1 MMNRRR
7 WFSALALVFILATA
21 AAAQRSMI
29 RGKVRTPGG
38 NPVNDAIV
46 ELRFGGGVMIG
57 QTVTRNDGDF
67 AFNGLQPAEYEVA
80 VLMAGYPPTAQVV
93 RFDDAGG
100 MNFMQVVT
108 VEIILRPKPE
118 AAPPVPATLFAQDV
132 PKVAR
137 AAYEKAAAKLREGK
151 SAEAIELL
159 HTAIAEFSDYFDAHF
174 ALGQEMYR
182 GGRDNEALEELER
195 ARQINDRQDVIYH
208 LFGLIMFRQKKYAL
222 AQRAFR
228 EAENLKPNSPTAY
241 FHRGMALVELGIN
254 ESGEQRDND
263 FNEALHELDRAWEL
277 SDQHMNDVRLQRAR
291 VYERRGDK
299 AAAARELEAYLKA
312 EPEAKNAAAIKA
324 AIAKLKN
331 KK

>member
-1 MMNRRR
+1 MIDRRR
-7 WFSALALVFILATA
+7 CFSALALVFILATA

-29 RGKVRTPGG
+29 RGKVRTPNG

-46 ELRFGGGVMIG
+46 ELRYGGGVMIG

-80 VLMAGYPPTAQVV
+80 VLKAGYPPTAQMV
-93 RFDDAGG
+93 RFDDAS
-100 MNFMQVVT
+100 MNFMQVIN
-108 VEIILRPKPE
+108 VEIIIRPKPD
-118 AAPPVPATLFAQDV
+118 AAPPAPATLFAQDV
-132 PKVAR
+132 PKPAR

-159 HTAIAEFSDYFDAHF
+159 HMAIAEFSDYFDAHF

-182 GGRDNEALEELER
+182 AGRDNEALEELER
-195 ARQINDRQDVIYH
+195 ARQISDRQDAIYH

-228 EAENLKPNSPTAY
+228 EAESLKPNNPTAY
-241 FHRGMALVELGIN
+241 FHRGMALVELGIH

-263 FNEALHELDRAWEL
+263 FNEALRELDRAWEL
-277 SDQHMNDVRLQRAR
+277 SDQRMNEVRLQRAR

-299 AAAARELEAYLKA
+299 PAAARELEAYLKA
-312 EPEAKNAAAIKA
+312 EPDAKNAAAIRD
-324 AIAKLKN
+324 AIAKLKG